1 VVGLLHRHR
10 EEVGEHQVELVR
22 DAYRSTRAWELSPV
36 KELLAGGV
44 PGHEAAWCVVRGGYS
59 RSCREIDDLP
69 GALFS
74 LAIPSHWEI
83 TGFEI
88 RQLTPNHG
96 TILVLGLCRCRPK
109 GSWEVVEV
117 PFLHQWRLHDGK
129 LSGVL
134 SSFDAVELRR
144 VA

>member
-1 VVGLLHRHR
+1 MGLLHRHR
-10 EEVGEHQVELVR
+10 EEVSEHQVELVR
-22 DAYRSTRAWELSPV
+22 SAYRSTRAWELSPV
-36 KELLAGGV
+36 RELLATGV

-59 RSCREIDDLP
+59 SSCQATEDLSRE
-69 GALFS
+69 LFS
-74 LAIPSHWEI
+74 LAIPWHWEI
-83 TGFEI
+83 TGFDV
-88 RQLTPNHG
+88 RQLTPSHE

-117 PFLHQWRLHDGK
+117 PFLHKWRLRDGR
-129 LSGVL
+129 LSGVM